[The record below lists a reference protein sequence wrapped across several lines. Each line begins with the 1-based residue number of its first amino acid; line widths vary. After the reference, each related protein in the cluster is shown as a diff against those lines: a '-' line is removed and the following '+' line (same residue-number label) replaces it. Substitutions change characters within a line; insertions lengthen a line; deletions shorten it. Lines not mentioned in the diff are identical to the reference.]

1 MVTASLVLE
10 GDVPYEIGAENTY
23 TITKRIVDTCSPLRI
38 IPPLVASRF
47 ALLLS
52 LLVYIL
58 VAFIL
63 DAFRHFGNL
72 IRRS

>member
-1 MVTASLVLE
+1 MVPAM
-10 GDVPYEIGAENTY
+10 
-23 TITKRIVDTCSPLRI
+23 
-38 IPPLVASRF
+38 IPPLVVSRF

-52 LLVYIL
+52 LLLYIL